1 MQDLL
6 ASAALLVSSLTS
18 AVWLL
23 YGHKQDIPESH
34 YKVRVFALSCFFI
47 GAYALTRLIWSNPG
61 SHTSTLLQMT
71 DNLSFF
77 VALPFIAT
85 VFLAAGKNWHW
96 SMAGWGRWLLGL
108 IAFFELTRRTDYGV
122 IYSQVLVLLL
132 LLALVIGALLL
143 KTNQARLLSLGGTA
157 LTGIALLFFS
167 PHPLLAASG
176 NTPLLMLMLA
186 VSLPLLALGL
196 HSQFEHSTLNKHDNQ

>member
-6 ASAALLVSSLTS
+6 NSAALLVSSLTS
-18 AVWLL
+18 SVWLL
-23 YGHKQDIPESH
+23 HRHKQDKPESH

-61 SHTSTLLQMT
+61 SHTGTLVQMT
-71 DNLSFF
+71 ENLSFF
-77 VALPFIAT
+77 IALPFIAT
-85 VFLAAGKNWHW
+85 VFLATGKGWHW

-143 KTNQARLLSLGGTA
+143 KTNQARLLSLGGSA
-157 LTGIALLFFS
+157 LAGIALLLFS
-167 PHPLLAASG
+167 P
-176 NTPLLMLMLA
+176 TPY
-186 VSLPLLALGL
+186 
-196 HSQFEHSTLNKHDNQ
+196 

>member
-6 ASAALLVSSLTS
+6 YSAALLVSSLTS

-23 YGHKQDIPESH
+23 HRHKQDKPESH
-34 YKVRVFALSCFFI
+34 YKVRVFALSGFFI
-47 GAYALTRLIWSNPG
+47 GAYALTRLVWSSPG
-61 SHTSTLLQMT
+61 NHSSTLLQMT
-71 DNLSFF
+71 ENLSLF

-85 VFLAAGKNWHW
+85 IFLAMGKNWHW

-122 IYSQVLVLLL
+122 MYSQILVLLI
-132 LLALVIGALLL
+132 LLALVIGALML
-143 KTNQARLLSLGGTA
+143 KTNQARMFSLGGTV

-167 PHPLLAASG
+167 PYPLLAASG
-176 NTPLLMLMLA
+176 NTSLLMLLLA
-186 VSLPLLALGL
+186 ASLPLLTMGL
-196 HSQFEHSTLNKHDNQ
+196 HSQLEYSTLEKHDNQ

>member
-6 ASAALLVSSLTS
+6 NSAALLVSSLTS

-23 YGHKQDIPESH
+23 HRHKQDEPKSH

-47 GAYALTRLIWSNPG
+47 AAYALTKLIWTNPG

-71 DNLSFF
+71 ENLAFF

-85 VFLAAGKNWHW
+85 VFLAMGKNWHW

-122 IYSQVLVLLL
+122 IYSQVLVVLL

-143 KTNQARLLSLGGTA
+143 KTNQARMLSLGGIA
-157 LTGIALLFFS
+157 LAGIALLFFG
-167 PHPLLAASG
+167 PHPLLAASS
-176 NTPLLMLMLA
+176 NTPLLMLTLA
-186 VSLPLLALGL
+186 VSLPLLTMGV
-196 HSQFEHSTLNKHDNQ
+196 HSQFEHSTLDKHDSQ

>member
-6 ASAALLVSSLTS
+6 NCLALLVSSLTS

-23 YGHKQDIPESH
+23 HRHKQDKPESH

-47 GAYALTRLIWSNPG
+47 GAYALTQLIWTDPG

-71 DNLSFF
+71 ENLVFF

-85 VFLAAGKNWHW
+85 IFLATGKNWHW

-122 IYSQVLVLLL
+122 IYSQVLVVLL

-143 KTNQARLLSLGGTA
+143 KTNQARMSSLGGIVLA
-157 LTGIALLFFS
+157 GISLLLFS

-176 NTPLLMLMLA
+176 NTPLLMLTLA
-186 VSLPLLALGL
+186 ASLPLLTLGL
-196 HSQFEHSTLNKHDNQ
+196 HSQFKLSTPLKHDNQ